1 MSTGT
6 TICAEAQGL
15 YKIFNP
21 GQPSKAEYDG
31 ERLHIT
37 GGNIR
42 SLRNDEIES
51 VKLDL
56 RLLHHAIVLTLKNGT
71 NIELSGFKEHAVRE
85 LHAAV
90 SNGLQRQQT
99 AEAKYREALLRN
111 QADTLE
117 AEIKALHPQLATLLP
132 HDQYVRKSHA
142 MKAASRIQVVTSRC
156 TPELVDKLSH
166 SAASMLTDILNIE
179 AIVTTEPSRN
189 KANQTFVKAKAE
201 LASKAVVKLGYQ
213 GLTREQANAIATDED
228 VTLVAAGAGTGK
240 TTVINGK
247 IVHLV
252 HDRKAQPEQILVL
265 AYNNKA
271 AQEIRDRL
279 HDQLS
284 GVEVA
289 TFHSFGRK
297 VIGETSQMPT
307 VSKMAEDTF
316 LLRRTM
322 EDFIA
327 KMMQEERLARAI
339 LNFTM
344 NMPAQYKSP
353 FDTEIATEA
362 AYQQYVRNSE
372 LRTLNLELV
381 KSFEELTI
389 ANWLA
394 ANDIEYEYERQY
406 EHRTASLQYQQYR
419 PDFYLPHHQI
429 YIEHFALNKSGQAPA
444 GWTGYEEGV
453 AWKREQH
460 RINGT
465 TLVET
470 HSWQHQEGIL
480 LSQLAANLND
490 LNVPR
495 RRIPVKE
502 LVKRLSKIQISRLA
516 DLLVQFLNHAKS
528 GNISQAHID
537 SRAEASQDPRRAG
550 EFLKLWRDAREQYD
564 TRLQKESA
572 IDFHDMI
579 HQATDIIASGRW
591 THHYTHILVDEF
603 QDISAGRMALAKA
616 LQRDD
621 MAYFLVGDDWQSIY
635 RFTGSQV
642 RLFNE
647 VDEYLGHTQRVAL
660 TQTFRFGDDIA
671 QPSARFVQQNPN
683 QTQRNLKSVDGQ
695 DSSRLIV
702 IADTDQRHGAETA
715 INQVKAR
722 QKQDES
728 VLILGR
734 FRKSRENL
742 PESAWKDFTTVHSAK
757 GREADYV
764 VVLDLDDDIY
774 GFPCLREDDPLI
786 DLVAPPVDDNPY
798 PNAEE
803 RRLFYVGMTRGK
815 KTTYLVADP
824 NRPSPFIRELLQI
837 APEVQELGQLSPSCP
852 SCEAGHLVRSQTGHH
867 LRCTNYPAC
876 QHLAPR
882 CTACKSGYAVAGR
895 NRENEATRTRCTNE
909 ECQHTEQV
917 CPKCEQGILTLRSN
931 AQTCNKFW
939 ACSEWRGGK
948 GCNFTED
955 AQQTGHEEKLTEHT
969 LYERYDTI
977 NRRQRGEPPNPR
989 RDRRNAPSTPEPN
1002 RLTIGSRIRHPVFG
1016 VGTVHEVEGH
1026 GDDQQAV
1033 IDFGPKIGTKRLM
1046 VSMAKLERER

>member
-90 SNGLQRQQT
+90 SNGLQRQRA

-142 MKAASRIQVVTSRC
+142 MKAASRIQAVTSRC

-166 SAASMLTDILNIE
+166 GTASMLTDILNIE
-179 AIVTTEPSRN
+179 AIVTDEPSRN
-189 KANQTFVKAKAE
+189 EANRTFVKVKAE
-201 LASKAVVKLGYQ
+201 LASKAVIKLGYQ
-213 GLTREQANAIATDED
+213 DLTREQANAIATDED

-247 IVHLV
+247 ILHLV

-307 VSKMAEDTF
+307 VSKMAEGTF

-353 FDTEIATEA
+353 FDTEIETEA
-362 AYQQYVRNSE
+362 DYQQYVRNSE

-406 EHRTASLQYQQYR
+406 EHRTASHQYQQYR

-460 RINGT
+460 RMNGT

-470 HSWQHQEGIL
+470 HSWQNQEGIL
-480 LSQLAANLND
+480 LSQLAANLTD

-495 RRIPVKE
+495 RRIPVRE
-502 LVKRLSKIQISRLA
+502 LVKTLSKIQISRLA

-537 SRAEASQDPRRAG
+537 SRAEASQDPRRAA
-550 EFLKLWRDAREQYD
+550 EFLKLWRDARDQYD

-579 HQATDIIASGRW
+579 HQATDIIASGR
-591 THHYTHILVDEF
+591 
-603 QDISAGRMALAKA
+603 
-616 LQRDD
+616 
-621 MAYFLVGDDWQSIY
+621 
-635 RFTGSQV
+635 
-642 RLFNE
+642 
-647 VDEYLGHTQRVAL
+647 
-660 TQTFRFGDDIA
+660 
-671 QPSARFVQQNPN
+671 
-683 QTQRNLKSVDGQ
+683 
-695 DSSRLIV
+695 
-702 IADTDQRHGAETA
+702 
-715 INQVKAR
+715 
-722 QKQDES
+722 
-728 VLILGR
+728 
-734 FRKSRENL
+734 
-742 PESAWKDFTTVHSAK
+742 
-757 GREADYV
+757 
-764 VVLDLDDDIY
+764 
-774 GFPCLREDDPLI
+774 
-786 DLVAPPVDDNPY
+786 
-798 PNAEE
+798 
-803 RRLFYVGMTRGK
+803 
-815 KTTYLVADP
+815 
-824 NRPSPFIRELLQI
+824 
-837 APEVQELGQLSPSCP
+837 
-852 SCEAGHLVRSQTGHH
+852 
-867 LRCTNYPAC
+867 
-876 QHLAPR
+876 
-882 CTACKSGYAVAGR
+882 
-895 NRENEATRTRCTNE
+895 
-909 ECQHTEQV
+909 
-917 CPKCEQGILTLRSN
+917 
-931 AQTCNKFW
+931 
-939 ACSEWRGGK
+939 
-948 GCNFTED
+948 
-955 AQQTGHEEKLTEHT
+955 
-969 LYERYDTI
+969 
-977 NRRQRGEPPNPR
+977 
-989 RDRRNAPSTPEPN
+989 
-1002 RLTIGSRIRHPVFG
+1002 
-1016 VGTVHEVEGH
+1016 
-1026 GDDQQAV
+1026 
-1033 IDFGPKIGTKRLM
+1033 
-1046 VSMAKLERER
+1046 